1 MTYQESFI
9 TFLVKCSALTF
20 GEFQLKS
27 GRIAPYFINTGM
39 FDTGPKIQQ
48 LGVHYARA
56 VEEHFGKDFDGIYGP
71 AYKGIPLC
79 VSTAMALSDMA
90 LDKGYVFNRKE
101 AKTYADKSSTVGMA
115 LDGDTRLILV
125 DDVITSGK
133 AIRESLEILKTSGN
147 PQVKG
152 IVISVDRQEKGTT
165 EQNALTEVAGT
176 LGIPIYAIVTLSDI
190 TAFLHNKEINGR
202 VILDD
207 AMMKKINAYLAQYGT
222 A

>member
-1 MTYQESFI
+1 VHQ
-9 TFLVKCSALTF
+9 
-20 GEFQLKS
+20 
-27 GRIAPYFINTGM
+27 YFNTG
-39 FDTGPKIQQ
+39 
-48 LGVHYARA
+48 
-56 VEEHFGKDFDGIYGP
+56 FDGIYGP

-79 VSTAMALSDMA
+79 VSTAMALAGMGQDT
-90 LDKGYVFNRKE
+90 GYVFNRKE

-115 LDGDTRLILV
+115 LTSGTRLILV

-133 AIRESLEILKTSGN
+133 AIRESLEVLKTSGN

-165 EQNALTEVAGT
+165 DRNALAEVAQT
-176 LGIPIYAIVTLSDI
+176 LGIPIFAIVTLADI

-207 AMMKKINAYLAQYGT
+207 AMMDKINAYLAQYGS